1 MKQVR
6 TSLILMVLI
15 ASPIILLSDSQY
27 TPAITSSQYA
37 DAFRD
42 LQPGWTSETIY
53 QTNPLGPTS
62 ICETS
67 TNEVLVLDKASSEI
81 VELELN
87 GNVTTY
93 LPLGDISLDA
103 IAFQPNAN
111 RVIGIGNGAFYKL
124 NETSIQVIKE
134 HPPNVTFTNFVV
146 DPSDDSIYTGHWM
159 NDSSI
164 YHFDANGEFIS
175 TIRRGI
181 LGCAQLAVD
190 SSRNLLYY
198 SETFPGRITRL
209 NMTANFT
216 SILVS
221 GIAIPGT
228 GEGISI
234 ATNPSGD
241 LYYLVAEG
249 IEKGLHKYNG
259 TGFEFVMTA
268 KLGIGAISW
277 SNKFNSFL
285 GTPGYGA
292 CVVQFDPAK
301 TEPDRITPTVNTRAI
316 IETSDGLLLIGLEKD
331 IYRIESGTFTE
342 FMSDLPYP
350 CSGLILDG
358 SENIYAALSNDSVLI
373 LKVFPDGSNA
383 TWFHGDL
390 MGVPNG
396 LVYDSK
402 NNLMIQMTHDFGN
415 EAFDLWRIPVES
427 PYDYSKITTIENVTS
442 GDLTVDRSGNIY
454 VLERSKNILYKIPDQ
469 TDAVETIAV
478 NFVEHEYLVYPH
490 IAYSTHADAVILCR
504 NDDLQAWPVNGS
516 SSYILGMSATGIDH
530 EGLFENAAKDLVGTH
545 SGQIFKLHYEVSS
558 STTTPPTEPS
568 STTTEPTTHPTEVP
582 SIPFEIVAIVVG
594 AIVLVVAMVCAKSK
608 H

>member
-1 MKQVR
+1 MKQVI
-6 TSLILMVLI
+6 TSLILMLFIV
-15 ASPIILLSDSQY
+15 SPIICLGESQN
-27 TPAITSSQYA
+27 TPATSSLLYA

-53 QTNPLGPTS
+53 QTNPLGPAS
-62 ICETS
+62 ICETG

-87 GNVTTY
+87 GSLSTY

-103 IAFQPNAN
+103 IAFQTNAN
-111 RVIGIGNGAFYKL
+111 RVIGIGDGAFYTL
-124 NETSIQVIKE
+124 NTTSIHVIKE
-134 HPPNVTFTNFVV
+134 HPPNVTFSNLVV

-164 YHFDANGEFIS
+164 YHFDVNGEFIS
-175 TIRRGI
+175 TVRTGI

-190 SSRNLLYY
+190 SAQNLLYY
-198 SETFPGRITRL
+198 SETFPGRITKL
-209 NMTANFT
+209 NMTTNTT
-216 SILVS
+216 SVLTS

-234 ATNPSGD
+234 ATDPLGN

-249 IEKGLHKYNG
+249 TEKGLHKYNG
-259 TGFEFVMTA
+259 TAFEFVMPA

-301 TEPDRITPTVNTRAI
+301 TEAERITPTVNTRAI

-331 IYRIESGTFTE
+331 IFRIESGTFTPFISE
-342 FMSDLPYP
+342 LPYP
-350 CSGLILDG
+350 CGGLTLDG
-358 SENIYAALSNDSVLI
+358 SENIYASLSNDSVLI
-373 LKVFPDGSNA
+373 LKVFPDGSNS
-383 TWFHGDL
+383 TWFQKDL
-390 MGVPNG
+390 KGFPNG

-402 NNLMIQMTHDFGN
+402 NNLMIQMTNNFQNGT
-415 EAFDLWRIPVES
+415 FDLWRLPVES
-427 PYDYSKITTIENVTS
+427 PYDYSKIATIENATS

-454 VLERSKNILYKIPDQ
+454 VLERSENILYKIPDQ
-469 TDAVETIAV
+469 TDIVETVAINV
-478 NFVEHEYLVYPH
+478 VEHAFLVYPH

-516 SSYILGMSATGIDH
+516 SSYILGVSATGIDH
-530 EGLFENAAKDLVGTH
+530 EGLFENAERDLVGTH
-545 SGQIFKLHYEVSS
+545 SGQIFKLHYEESAS
-558 STTTPPTEPS
+558 ATTP
-568 STTTEPTTHPTEVP
+568 STTTEPTTHPVEPP
-582 SIPFEIVAIVVG
+582 SIPFEMLAIVVG
-594 AIVLVVAMVCAKSK
+594 AMVVIIAIVVCVKLK
-608 H
+608 R